1 MTICAMA
8 QMVKIRFDIRLWLPK
23 ILKIVP
29 ASKGVVGMRW
39 AVGPDPTKYASAKPA
54 PRAIAKATFCASPAY
69 ASPGRMKDHAA
80 LSAIAINSNIKGVQ
94 RELIMASMREVA
106 FNVYSS

>member
-1 MTICAMA
+1 MAICAMA
-8 QMVKIRFDIRLWLPK
+8 QMVKIRFDAKLWLPNN
-23 ILKIVP
+23 LKSVP

-94 RELIMASMREVA
+94 REHIVASMRDVA